1 MSGIFSRL
9 GRWEVCMDHVR
20 LEGNWIVTSRHLRLF
35 NWNRILR
42 LKIIPSHALLKRSF
56 IPNCWA
62 DSSPNFPNWDRQTS
76 STRIFLML
84 KQFLD
89 VLGFPKIRTSGFLCI
104 GLVTGQEAPP
114 KEQPNCWL
122 RLGGARGATNPSSP
136 GNVIPSGRATQ
147 SSIFLVD
154 FSATFEYQR
163 VGEKDWFR

>member
-89 VLGFPKIRTSGFLCI
+89 VLG
-104 GLVTGQEAPP
+104 LVTGQEAPP

-122 RLGGARGATNPSSP
+122 RLGGARGGHESELARERHPLGKGHSKLH
-136 GNVIPSGRATQ
+136 
-147 SSIFLVD
+147 IF
-154 FSATFEYQR
+154 
-163 VGEKDWFR
+163 G